1 MKFAQFVSGAVASL
15 ALTVAGT
22 ACTQSMPVDDALRQK
37 WSDKT
42 VFDLKTQTLEG
53 KPLEMSEWKGKTL
66 LVVNVASRCGF
77 TRQYEGL
84 EKLHRDWKDKGLVVV
99 GVPCN
104 DFGGQEP
111 GSAEE
116 IREFCTAKFGVT
128 FPMLVKQSSK
138 PGKDQGVVFEY
149 LGFRTEKLPG
159 WNFCKYLV
167 HPDGTTVEFF
177 DSRTGPES
185 GDLKK
190 AIEKAIAKAK
200 PAKDSTRSTPKAS

>member
-1 MKFAQFVSGAVASL
+1 MPKLTTLVAGLALSL
-15 ALTVAGT
+15 AGI
-22 ACTQSMPVDDALRQK
+22 ACTQTMPVDDALRAK

-42 VFDLKTQTLEG
+42 VSDLETKTLEG
-53 KPLEMSEWKGKTL
+53 KPQAFSEWKGKPL

-77 TRQYEGL
+77 TRQYAGL
-84 EKLHRDWKDKGLVVV
+84 EKVHDRFKDAGLVVI

-116 IREFCTAKFGVT
+116 IREFCTSKFDVS

-138 PGKDQGVVFEY
+138 PGDEQGVVFEY
-149 LGFRTEKLPG
+149 LGFRTGKLPG

-177 DSRTGPES
+177 DSRVDPE
-185 GDLKK
+185 GKELTA
-190 AIEKAIAKAK
+190 AIEKAISEIAPKDAVT
-200 PAKDSTRSTPKAS
+200 PAPPAAG